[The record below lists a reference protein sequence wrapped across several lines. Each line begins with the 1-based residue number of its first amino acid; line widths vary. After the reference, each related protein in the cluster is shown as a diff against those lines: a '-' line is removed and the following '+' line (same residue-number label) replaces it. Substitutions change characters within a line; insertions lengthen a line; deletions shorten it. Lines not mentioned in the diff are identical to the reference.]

1 VICAHGELT
10 PKYKYITD
18 LRHLREKAK
27 QHQEEYM
34 QHVKELERKTSSLKR
49 GMRFA
54 TVVFSGHLFDTKFF
68 NSAIDILESLHI
80 DFRVVDWQ
88 VGCKVQNSSQ
98 VTMQLFAKDAE
109 CLDQAKEKIEKEA
122 ALKKIEINEG
132 SGPAFDANI
141 LEEGV

>member
-1 VICAHGELT
+1 
-10 PKYKYITD
+10 
-18 LRHLREKAK
+18 
-27 QHQEEYM
+27 M
-34 QHVKELERKTSSLKR
+34 QHVKELERKTSSLRR

-68 NSAIDILESLHI
+68 NQTIDILESLQI

-88 VGCKVQNSSQ
+88 VGCKAQNTSQ

-109 CLDQAKEKIEKEA
+109 TLDKAKEKIEKEA
-122 ALKKIEINEG
+122 ALKKVEINEG
-132 SGPAFDANI
+132 SGPAFDADV